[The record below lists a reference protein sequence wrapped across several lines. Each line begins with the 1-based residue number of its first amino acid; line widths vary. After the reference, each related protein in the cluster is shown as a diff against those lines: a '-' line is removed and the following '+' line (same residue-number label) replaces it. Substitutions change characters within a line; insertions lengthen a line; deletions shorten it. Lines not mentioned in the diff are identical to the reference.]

1 VMGNTAAFRRGLH
14 RGWPLPLVLVFPS
27 GDGLSVVA
35 APRLLSEEWMLIGRQ
50 EDTGFGGR
58 VDLLAVAP
66 DGAVVLVELK
76 RDRTPREVV
85 GQAVDY
91 AYCQLAASIHR
102 KLGRTVK
109 VGQTQTQW
117 WPKTG
122 YNDVYMG

>member
-1 VMGNTAAFRRGLH
+1 
-14 RGWPLPLVLVFPS
+14 
-27 GDGLSVVA
+27 
-35 APRLLSEEWMLIGRQ
+35 MLIGRQ

-85 GQAVDY
+85 AQAVDY